1 MSFTNDI
8 KSELAAIAPKTTCC
22 RRAFST
28 GLVFGSVC
36 DADDKIVLKFPAGE
50 CSQLCVKMLRERF
63 GKTPCF
69 TKSIVKRGEEY
80 DIFALESQSA
90 FSVAKDPLS
99 IEKNIK
105 CGSCVTAFLRGVFV
119 SLGTVND
126 PHSAAYH
133 AEFVFQDPFCA
144 KVVYDFL
151 CKLDLVPRITNRKN
165 GKVGLY
171 YKSSTNI
178 EELLMKL
185 GATNAAFELMNCK
198 IERTIRN
205 EENRATNCVARNI
218 SRSVEASR
226 RQVEDIESLVASGRI
241 EALPYDLRITAKL
254 RLDNPEAS
262 LSELAALH
270 IPPISKSGLNHRLQK
285 LSDESKK

>member
-8 KSELAAIAPKTTCC
+8 KNELSAIAPKSTCC
-22 RRAFST
+22 RRAFSA
-28 GLVFGSVC
+28 GLVFGSAC
-36 DADDKIVLKFPAGE
+36 NSDGKILLKFPGGE
-50 CSQLCVKMLRERF
+50 CSQQCTKMLRERF
-63 GKTPCF
+63 GKMLYH
-69 TKSIVKRGEEY
+69 TKSIIKRGEEY
-80 DIFALESQSA
+80 DILELESPAA
-90 FSVAKDPLS
+90 FSVTDDPQS

-105 CGSCVTAFLRGVFV
+105 CDSCVTAFLRGVFI

-126 PHSAAYH
+126 PHSSAYH
-133 AEFVFQDPFCA
+133 AEFVFQNPLCA
-144 KVVYDFL
+144 KVVYNFL
-151 CKLDLVPRITNRKN
+151 CKLDLMPGITNRKS
-165 GKVGLY
+165 GTVGLY
-171 YKSSTNI
+171 YKSSNNI

-205 EENRATNCVARNI
+205 DENRATNCVARNI

-226 RQVEDIESLVASGRI
+226 RQIEEIESLVVSGRI
-241 EALPYDLRITAKL
+241 EALPYDLRVTARL

-262 LSELAALH
+262 LTELAALH
-270 IPPISKSGLNHRLQK
+270 VPPISKSGLNHRLQK